1 MKQVKIAEL
10 KMRLSEY
17 LREVRRG
24 ATISVLDRQTP
35 IAQIVPIRAR
45 PGLTLRKP
53 PAGSPMPG
61 QVKPSKPAKLKLDVV
76 ELLREERQGFR

>member
-1 MKQVKIAEL
+1 MKQVKIAQL

-35 IAQIVPIRAR
+35 IAQIIPIRAR

-53 PAGSPMPG
+53 PAGSPTPG
-61 QVKPSKPAKLKLDVV
+61 QVKPAKPAKLRLDVV